1 MRSRSRSAWRVL
13 VLPVATVL
21 DVVSAPLVEAP
32 VPMLLLVPLR
42 FAPALP
48 RASDDE
54 VPAFAPVVAEVPA
67 APSATFALPS
77 VADAAPTP
85 KVEAEPLGLVLV
97 PAVPKVVL
105 ALPLVVEAP
114 LLVVDALCATATEV
128 PPISK
133 AAAVAAINLFLSI
146 LFLLLRLLN
155 ALYP

>member
-1 MRSRSRSAWRVL
+1 LRSRSRSAWRLL

-21 DVVSAPLVEAP
+21 DVVSAPLVDAP
-32 VPMLLLVPLR
+32 VPRLLLVPLR
-42 FAPALP
+42 VEPALP

-85 KVEAEPLGLVLV
+85 RVEAEPFVLVLV

-105 ALPLVVEAP
+105 ELPVVVEAP

-146 LFLLLRLLN
+146 LFSPVAPLN